1 MSEQLDKLRK
11 LTSRTWL
18 NSGNSSAIV
27 NESKDDEPG
36 FLESAW
42 GNFKGGAEGAICG
55 IGVAGFTNLT
65 ALSTEEDP
73 KKACRP
79 FDKERN
85 GFVMGDGSGILV
97 LEELEHALA
106 RGAKIYGEVVVRLTL
121 GVHVQMPIM

>member
-42 GNFKGGAEGAICG
+42 GNFKGCLLY
-55 IGVAGFTNLT
+55 T
-65 ALSTEEDP
+65 SPSPRD
-73 KKACRP
+73 
-79 FDKERN
+79 
-85 GFVMGDGSGILV
+85 S
-97 LEELEHALA
+97 
-106 RGAKIYGEVVVRLTL
+106 
-121 GVHVQMPIM
+121 